1 MIAPTDPGGKPLEIG
16 LLSTGFLPSLSSNL
30 DGERY
35 VPDRDRHAPYLGRA
49 VFSMV
54 LCRAPHPERGEQF
67 AFIFDQADDVSLGHG
82 ISTVRAKLRPLINMV
97 SRSG

>member
-16 LLSTGFLPSLSSNL
+16 LLSTGFLPSLSCNL

-49 VFSMV
+49 VFHGLMPS
-54 LCRAPHPERGEQF
+54 PHPERGEQF
-67 AFIFDQADDVSLGHG
+67 AFIFDQADGVSLGHG

>member
-1 MIAPTDPGGKPLEIG
+1 M
-16 LLSTGFLPSLSSNL
+16 PS
-30 DGERY
+30 
-35 VPDRDRHAPYLGRA
+35 
-49 VFSMV
+49 
-54 LCRAPHPERGEQF
+54 PHPERGEQF